1 MATAHELHTHENDA
15 VPKGSRIVAVAIDG
29 SAHSTYALDFYIDN
43 MWTPRD
49 YVVMVTVPELD
60 SSIKHTWS
68 EALFKFNKQNLAT
81 LMDEQVEK
89 VNKDLHAA
97 REKMRKRNVKG
108 KVRAM
113 FSGNVGHAICHAAEE
128 EKAVFIIMGNR
139 GHSMLRR
146 TVTGSISNYV
156 INHSKIPVMVCRQNH

>member
-15 VPKGSRIVAVAIDG
+15 VSKGSRIVAVAIDG
-29 SAHSTYALDFYIDN
+29 STHSAYALD
-43 MWTPRD
+43 
-49 YVVMVTVPELD
+49 
-60 SSIKHTWS
+60 S
-68 EALFKFNKQNLAT
+68 LFKFNKQNLAT

-97 REKMRKRNVKG
+97 REKMRNRNVKG

-113 FSGNVGHAICHAAEE
+113 FSSNVGHAICHAAEE